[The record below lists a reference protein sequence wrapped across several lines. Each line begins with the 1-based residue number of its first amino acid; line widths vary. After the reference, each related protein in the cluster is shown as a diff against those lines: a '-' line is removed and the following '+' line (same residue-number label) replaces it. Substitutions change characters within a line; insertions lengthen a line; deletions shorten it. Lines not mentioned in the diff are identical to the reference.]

1 MTKPIQSPDASTPGK
16 STLTVTLSSKHPGT
30 KQINAEPTQIFPEK
44 KGEFFPEF
52 SHEKSWSDTVKSTKV
67 VTSTKTKAAPPPP
80 LSQTNQ
86 PTTAGSRTHDQSDTG
101 SRSNVQSH
109 NAPKASSSVSQPKGK
124 TRIRFGCTTAR
135 ASFWEKRIHGEE
147 TKEEDFPDMVEHV
160 DE

>member
-16 STLTVTLSSKHPGT
+16 STLTVTLSSNHPGT

-52 SHEKSWSDTVKSTKV
+52 PQEKSQSVKSTKL
-67 VTSTKTKAAPPPP
+67 VTSTKTRAAPPPP
-80 LSQTNQ
+80 TSHQAT
-86 PTTAGSRTHDQSDTG
+86 PTGSRTHDHGNTRSL
-101 SRSNVQSH
+101 SNVQSH
-109 NAPKASSSVSQPKGK
+109 NAPSAASPVAQPKGK
-124 TRIRFGCTTAR
+124 TRIRSGCTTAR

-147 TKEEDFPDMVEHV
+147 TKEEDFPDMVENV